1 MQCQRLFACSNIYC
15 IESIDH
21 QVKVPCVG
29 TFLDKNSWKISF
41 PPPLLISLSPNK
53 LLLAKYKMILWLIC
67 SVMHPYYEIKHLFT
81 MVKLRSFHSKSPLY
95 HAIIIPIYPWTT
107 YMHIACLLSLLYLFW
122 IIISGSYDLLTFIP
136 G

>member
-15 IESIDH
+15 IEGIDH

-29 TFLDKNSWKISF
+29 IFLDKNSRKISS
-41 PPPLLISLSPNK
+41 PLPLLISSSPNK
-53 LLLAKYKMILWLIC
+53 LLLAKYKMILWLNC
-67 SVMHPYYEIKHLFT
+67 SVTHPNYEIKHLFM
-81 MVKLRSFHSKSPLY
+81 MVKLRSFHSKSPFVSCNHLAY
-95 HAIIIPIYPWTT
+95 
-107 YMHIACLLSLLYLFW
+107 LSLNKLYAYCMPALSTYLFW